1 MLRKICL
8 NTLVRVNRKRGFWH
22 ILETTLILKATH
34 EVNLDFRF
42 DLKSTLISKNSSST
56 LLGQPWF
63 KDISWSQ
70 PLFQGWFQNWPQV
83 NLDFKIQFLHS
94 LKLRLISKATLK
106 STLISKDNLYFLQV
120 NNFTMSH
127 SWVLKRVWI
136 LSSWMILFSRHQ
148 RRWKSNLFD
157 RLKISYL
164 CFYTHHYSWI
174 SQFLLLFFYYLL
186 PVKIKSLHLQ
196 ACFMISYNRI
206 GIKLWWMI
214 FILLISDTLK
224 LSVDDVE
231 LSFWRDEDVTF
242 HIPKPDSFPLIA
254 SWTPSFVFTN
264 FNPPPRRSLSLILL
278 RSMKW
283 SNLSPA

>member
-42 DLKSTLISKNSSST
+42 DLKSTLISKNSFST

-63 KDISWSQ
+63 KGISWSQ
-70 PLFQGWFQNWPQV
+70 PLFQGWFQNWSQV
-83 NLDFKIQFLHS
+83 NLDFKIQFLYS
-94 LKLRLISKATLK
+94 FKSRLISKATQK
-106 STLISKDNLYFLQV
+106 STWFQKTTFIFYKWITSQCLTREFWRGCEYYHLEWFSFHAISVAERAIFLTGWRFHTFASLLIITPEFPNI
-120 NNFTMSH
+120 T
-127 SWVLKRVWI
+127 
-136 LSSWMILFSRHQ
+136 
-148 RRWKSNLFD
+148 
-157 RLKISYL
+157 
-164 CFYTHHYSWI
+164 CE
-174 SQFLLLFFYYLL
+174 
-186 PVKIKSLHLQ
+186 IKSLHLQ

-214 FILLISDTLK
+214 FILLISHTLK

-242 HIPKPDSFPLIA
+242 HIS
-254 SWTPSFVFTN
+254 
-264 FNPPPRRSLSLILL
+264 
-278 RSMKW
+278 
-283 SNLSPA
+283 